1 MLEARQVA
9 GSLELP
15 RPDLRGRVQG
25 AVQAEDPQCHRLALP
40 RHRADQHAGEHQQ
53 HRHGTAALA
62 TGERRGPEQVS
73 GALLGQR
80 PQGRPRLAQRLV
92 EDVQHQPAG
101 VLIMRGLGPHPGQP

>member
-1 MLEARQVA
+1 MV
-9 GSLELP
+9 
-15 RPDLRGRVQG
+15 
-25 AVQAEDPQCHRLALP
+25 
-40 RHRADQHAGEHQQ
+40 
-53 HRHGTAALA
+53 